1 MVCGMS
7 APSGGP
13 LLIQKLLVE
22 IAQEGSTAQ
31 HEAQA
36 NLGIV
41 PTKSTGLAWNSGAIV
56 ANGTVTINLS
66 TPYATVITSV
76 NAEIAAG
83 SFVGAVVCNG
93 TTVGGLGAVTVNGT
107 NTVTTATSPNTF
119 AAGSV
124 LSLVVSSATSSPAN
138 GVFQINY
145 TAS

>member
-1 MVCGMS
+1 MS

-13 LLIQKLLVE
+13 LLIQKNLLE

-56 ANGTVTINLS
+56 TNGTVTINLS
-66 TPYATVITSV
+66 TPYGITITSV
-76 NAEIAAG
+76 NAEITPG

-107 NTVTTATSPNTF
+107 NTVTDATSPNAF

-124 LSLVVSSATSSPAN
+124 LSLVVSASVSSPSN

-145 TAS
+145 TAT